1 MLPLFW
7 NFLPTSSRPVSCS
20 SSVKIL
26 QGVFLHVS
34 PLSFLL
40 FTHPLDSWQFSL
52 VYLKFFF
59 ESTAPT
65 FMASNPCRG
74 INTLVFFCLFVCFF
88 FFFFFY
94 WSVPQKLKIFISPK
108 LQPLSPYPYFF
119 PLIHTLAMKLYPSR
133 FQNFRVNF
141 SLSKPLWILSTKL
154 SPAVFHL
161 SSLQSLQFKLV
172 TSFGLLWFSLKL
184 GRHCSLHSPDPSS
197 VTFRVTFYFLSSYVI
212 F

>member
-7 NFLPTSSRPVSCS
+7 NFLPTYSRPVSCS

-26 QGVFLHVS
+26 QGVLLHVS

-40 FTHPLDSWQFSL
+40 FTHALDSWQFSL
-52 VYLKFFF
+52 VYLNFFF
-59 ESTAPT
+59 ESTAPI

-74 INTLVFFCLFVCFF
+74 INTLVFFFF
-88 FFFFFY
+88 FFTDQ
-94 WSVPQKLKIFISPK
+94 SLKNLKSLSLQYCNLYLPTHNFLPLFIPW
-108 LQPLSPYPYFF
+108 PWN
-119 PLIHTLAMKLYPSR
+119 LYPSR
-133 FQNFRVNF
+133 FPNFRVNF
-141 SLSKPLWILSTKL
+141 SLSKPLWILSTKF
-154 SPAVFHL
+154 SPAVLHL

-172 TSFGLLWFSLKL
+172 TSFELLWFCLKL
-184 GRHCSLHSPDPSS
+184 GRHYSLHSPDPCS

>member
-74 INTLVFFCLFVCFF
+74 INTLVFFVFFCFF
-88 FFFFFY
+88 FFFFTDQY
-94 WSVPQKLKIFISPK
+94 LKNLKS
-108 LQPLSPYPYFF
+108 LSPQNCNLYLPTHTFF
-119 PLIHTLAMKLYPSR
+119 PLFIPW
-133 FQNFRVNF
+133 
-141 SLSKPLWILSTKL
+141 P
-154 SPAVFHL
+154 
-161 SSLQSLQFKLV
+161 
-172 TSFGLLWFSLKL
+172 
-184 GRHCSLHSPDPSS
+184 
-197 VTFRVTFYFLSSYVI
+197 
-212 F
+212 